1 MMDFQLT
8 RNQAGRL
15 VLTLTDGTMHEG
27 VLPVRAFPVHAPENY
42 VALVGVEGK
51 ELVWI
56 DRLSDLT
63 EDMRSLISQE
73 IASREVMPTILSIS
87 NVSTYSTP
95 STWELETDRGATR
108 FVLKGEEDI
117 RRLAGAAL
125 IITDSHGM
133 RFYVADMTLLD
144 KNSRRIL
151 DRFL

>member
-1 MMDFQLT
+1 MSFQLT

-15 VLTLTDGTMHEG
+15 VLTLADGAVHEG
-27 VLPVRAFPVHAPENY
+27 VLPVRAFPVHAPNDY
-42 VALVGVEGK
+42 VALVGTEGK

-56 DRLSDLT
+56 DRLDDLT
-63 EDMRSLISQE
+63 EDVRTLILEE
-73 IASREVMPTILSIS
+73 IASREVMPTILSIT

-95 STWELETDRGATR
+95 STWDVTTDRGATR

-117 RRLAGAAL
+117 RRLVGAAL

-133 RFYVADMTLLD
+133 RFYLADMMTLD

>member
-1 MMDFQLT
+1 MDLQLT

-15 VLTLTDGTMHEG
+15 VLTLADGTVHEG
-27 VLPVRAFPVHAPENY
+27 VLPVRAFPVHAPNDY
-42 VALVGVEGK
+42 VALVGTEGK

-56 DRLSDLT
+56 DRLDDLT
-63 EDMRSLISQE
+63 EDVRTLILEE
-73 IASREVMPTILSIS
+73 IASREVMPTILSIT

-95 STWELETDRGATR
+95 STWDVTTDRGATR

-117 RRLAGAAL
+117 RRLVGAAL

-133 RFYVADMTLLD
+133 RFYLADMMTLD

>member
-1 MMDFQLT
+1 MNFQLT

-15 VLTLTDGTMHEG
+15 VLTLADGAMHEG
-27 VLPVRAFPVHAPENY
+27 VLPVRAFPVHAPNDY
-42 VALVGVEGK
+42 VALVGTEGK

-56 DRLSDLT
+56 DRLDNLT
-63 EDMRSLISQE
+63 EDVRTLILEE

-95 STWELETDRGATR
+95 STWEVVSDRGTTK

-117 RRLAGAAL
+117 RRLVGTAL

-133 RFYVADMTLLD
+133 RFYIADMVLLD

>member
-1 MMDFQLT
+1 MDFQLT

-15 VLTLTDGTMHEG
+15 VLTLSDGVVHEG
-27 VLPVRAFPVHAPENY
+27 VLPVRAFPVHAPDDY
-42 VALVGVEGK
+42 VALVGTEGK

-56 DRLSDLT
+56 DHLEALT
-63 EDMRSLISQE
+63 EDVRSLILEE
-73 IASREVMPTILSIS
+73 IASREVMPTILSIT

-95 STWELETDRGATR
+95 STWDVLTDRGATR

-117 RRLAGAAL
+117 RRLASAAL

-133 RFYVADMTLLD
+133 RFYLADMMQLD
-144 KNSRRIL
+144 KNSRRML

>member
-1 MMDFQLT
+1 MDFQLT

-15 VLTLTDGTMHEG
+15 VLTLADGVVHEG
-27 VLPVRAFPVHAPENY
+27 VLPVRAFPVHAPNNY
-42 VALVGVEGK
+42 LALVGTEGK

-56 DRLSDLT
+56 DRLDNLT
-63 EDMRSLISQE
+63 DDVRTLILEE
-73 IASREVMPTILSIS
+73 IASREVMPTILSIA

-95 STWELETDRGATR
+95 STWDVVTDRGSTK

-117 RRLAGAAL
+117 RRLVGTAL

-133 RFYVADMTLLD
+133 RFYLADMAHLD
-144 KNSRRIL
+144 KNSRRML

>member
-1 MMDFQLT
+1 MDLQLT

-15 VLTLTDGTMHEG
+15 VLTLADGAVHEG
-27 VLPVRAFPVHAPENY
+27 VLPVRAFPVHAPNDY
-42 VALVGVEGK
+42 VALVGTEGK

-56 DRLSDLT
+56 DRLDDLT
-63 EDMRSLISQE
+63 EDVRTLILEE
-73 IASREVMPTILSIS
+73 IASREVMPTILSIT

-95 STWELETDRGATR
+95 STWDVTTDRGVTR

-117 RRLAGAAL
+117 RRLVGAAL

-133 RFYVADMTLLD
+133 RFYLADMMTLD

>member
-1 MMDFQLT
+1 MDLQLT

-15 VLTLTDGTMHEG
+15 VLTLADGAVHEG
-27 VLPVRAFPVHAPENY
+27 VLPVRAFPVHAPNDY
-42 VALVGVEGK
+42 VALVGTEGK

-56 DRLSDLT
+56 DRLDDLT
-63 EDMRSLISQE
+63 EDVRTLILEE
-73 IASREVMPTILSIS
+73 IASREVMPTILSIA

-95 STWELETDRGATR
+95 SIWDVTTDRGATR

-117 RRLAGAAL
+117 RRLVGAAL

-133 RFYVADMTLLD
+133 RFYLADMMTLD

>member
-1 MMDFQLT
+1 MDFQLT

-15 VLTLTDGTMHEG
+15 VLTLADGVVHEG
-27 VLPVRAFPVHAPENY
+27 VLPVRAFPVHAPNNY
-42 VALVGVEGK
+42 LALVGTEGK

-56 DRLSDLT
+56 DRLDNLT
-63 EDMRSLISQE
+63 DDVRTLILEE
-73 IASREVMPTILSIS
+73 IASREVMPTILSIA

-95 STWELETDRGATR
+95 STWDVVTDRGSTK

-117 RRLAGAAL
+117 RRLVGTAL

-133 RFYVADMTLLD
+133 RFYLADMAHLD

>member
-1 MMDFQLT
+1 MDFQLT

-15 VLTLTDGTMHEG
+15 ILTLADGVVHEG
-27 VLPVRAFPVHAPENY
+27 VLPVRAFPVHAPNAH
-42 VALVGVEGK
+42 VALVGTEGK

-56 DRLSDLT
+56 DQLDDLA
-63 EDMRSLISQE
+63 EDVRTLILEE
-73 IASREVMPTILSIS
+73 ISSREVMPTILTIT

-95 STWELETDRGATR
+95 STWDVVTDRGTTK

-117 RRLAGAAL
+117 RRLVGTAL

-133 RFYVADMTLLD
+133 RFYLADMAHLD

>member
-1 MMDFQLT
+1 MDFQLT

-15 VLTLTDGTMHEG
+15 VLTLADGAVHEG
-27 VLPVRAFPVHAPENY
+27 VLPVRAFPVHAPHNY
-42 VALVGVEGK
+42 VALVGTEGK

-56 DRLSDLT
+56 DRLDNLT
-63 EDMRSLISQE
+63 DDVHTLILEE
-73 IASREVMPTILSIS
+73 IASREVMPTILSIT

-95 STWELETDRGATR
+95 STWDVVTDRGTTK

-117 RRLAGAAL
+117 RRLVGTAL

-133 RFYVADMTLLD
+133 RFYLADMAHLD
-144 KNSRRIL
+144 KSSRRIL

>member
-1 MMDFQLT
+1 MDLQLT

-15 VLTLTDGTMHEG
+15 VLTLADGAVHEG
-27 VLPVRAFPVHAPENY
+27 VLPVRAFPVHAPNDY
-42 VALVGVEGK
+42 VALVGTEGK

-56 DRLSDLT
+56 DRLDDLT
-63 EDMRSLISQE
+63 EDVRTLILEE
-73 IASREVMPTILSIS
+73 IASREVMPTILSIT

-95 STWELETDRGATR
+95 STWDVTTDRGATR

-117 RRLAGAAL
+117 RRLVGAAL

-133 RFYVADMTLLD
+133 RFYLADMMTLD

>member
-1 MMDFQLT
+1 MDFQLT

-15 VLTLTDGTMHEG
+15 VLTLADGAMHEG
-27 VLPVRAFPVHAPENY
+27 VLPVRAFPVHAPNHY
-42 VALVGVEGK
+42 VALVGTEGK

-56 DRLSDLT
+56 DQLDNLT
-63 EDMRSLISQE
+63 EDVRTLILEE
-73 IASREVMPTILSIS
+73 IASREVMPTILSIT

-95 STWELETDRGATR
+95 STWDVVSDRGTTK

-117 RRLAGAAL
+117 RRLVGAAL

-133 RFYVADMTLLD
+133 RFYIPDMVLLD

>member
-1 MMDFQLT
+1 MDFQLT
-8 RNQAGRL
+8 RNQAGKL
-15 VLTLTDGTMHEG
+15 VLTLTDGAVHEG
-27 VLPVRAFPVHAPENY
+27 VLPVRAFPVHAPNDY
-42 VALVGVEGK
+42 VALVGTEGK

-56 DRLSDLT
+56 DRLEDLT
-63 EDMRSLISQE
+63 EDVRTLILEE
-73 IASREVMPTILSIS
+73 IASREVMPTILSIT

-95 STWELETDRGATR
+95 STWDVTTDRGATR

-117 RRLAGAAL
+117 RRLVGAAL

-133 RFYVADMTLLD
+133 RFYLADMMTLD

>member
-1 MMDFQLT
+1 MDFQLT

-15 VLTLTDGTMHEG
+15 VLTLADGAVHEG
-27 VLPVRAFPVHAPENY
+27 VLPVRAFPVHAPNNY
-42 VALVGVEGK
+42 VALVGTEGK

-56 DRLSDLT
+56 DRLDNLT
-63 EDMRSLISQE
+63 EDVRTLIIEE
-73 IASREVMPTILSIS
+73 IASREVMPTILSIT

-95 STWELETDRGATR
+95 STWDVTTDRGATR

-117 RRLAGAAL
+117 RRLVGAAL

-133 RFYVADMTLLD
+133 RFYLADMAHLD

>member
-1 MMDFQLT
+1 MMDFKLM

-15 VLTLTDGTMHEG
+15 VLALADGAVHEG
-27 VLPVRAFPVHAPENY
+27 VLPVRAFPVHAPNDF
-42 VALVGVEGK
+42 VALVGTEGK

-56 DRLSDLT
+56 DRLDDLT
-63 EDMRSLISQE
+63 EDVRALILEE
-73 IASREVMPTILSIS
+73 IASREVMPTILSIT

-95 STWELETDRGATR
+95 STWDVTTDRGATK

-117 RRLAGAAL
+117 RRLMGTAL

-133 RFYVADMTLLD
+133 RFHLTDMALLD
-144 KNSRRIL
+144 KHSRRIL

>member
-1 MMDFQLT
+1 MDLQLT

-15 VLTLTDGTMHEG
+15 VLTLADGAVHEG
-27 VLPVRAFPVHAPENY
+27 VLPVRAFPVHAPNDY
-42 VALVGVEGK
+42 VALVGTEGK

-56 DRLSDLT
+56 DRLDDLI
-63 EDMRSLISQE
+63 EDVRTLILEE
-73 IASREVMPTILSIS
+73 IASREVMPTILSIT

-95 STWELETDRGATR
+95 STWDVTTDRGATR

-117 RRLAGAAL
+117 RRLVGAAL

-133 RFYVADMTLLD
+133 RFYLADMMTLD

>member
-1 MMDFQLT
+1 MDFQLT

-15 VLTLTDGTMHEG
+15 ILTLADGAVHEG
-27 VLPVRAFPVHAPENY
+27 VLPVRAFPVHAPNDY
-42 VALVGVEGK
+42 VALVGTEGK

-56 DRLSDLT
+56 DQLENLS
-63 EDMRSLISQE
+63 EDIRTLIHEE
-73 IASREVMPTILSIS
+73 IASREVMPTILTIT

-95 STWELETDRGATR
+95 STWDVVTDRGTTK

-117 RRLAGAAL
+117 RRLVGTAL

-133 RFYVADMTLLD
+133 RFYLADMAHLD

>member
-1 MMDFQLT
+1 MDFQLT

-15 VLTLTDGTMHEG
+15 VLTLSDGTVHEG
-27 VLPVRAFPVHAPENY
+27 VLPVRAFPVHAPNNY
-42 VALVGVEGK
+42 VALVGTEGK

-56 DRLSDLT
+56 DRLDNLT
-63 EDMRSLISQE
+63 DDVHTLILEE
-73 IASREVMPTILSIS
+73 IASREVMPTILSIT

-95 STWELETDRGATR
+95 STWDVVTDRGTTK

-117 RRLAGAAL
+117 RRLVGTAL

-133 RFYVADMTLLD
+133 RFYLADMAHLD
-144 KNSRRIL
+144 KSSRRIL

>member
-1 MMDFQLT
+1 MDFQLT

-15 VLTLTDGTMHEG
+15 VLTLADGVVHEG
-27 VLPVRAFPVHAPENY
+27 VLPVRAFPVHAPNNY
-42 VALVGVEGK
+42 LALVGTEGK

-56 DRLSDLT
+56 DRLDNLADDVRT
-63 EDMRSLISQE
+63 LILEE
-73 IASREVMPTILSIS
+73 IASREVMPTILSIA

-95 STWELETDRGATR
+95 STWDVVTDRGSTK

-117 RRLAGAAL
+117 RRLVGTAL

-133 RFYVADMTLLD
+133 RFYLADMAHLD
-144 KNSRRIL
+144 KNSRRML

>member
-1 MMDFQLT
+1 
-8 RNQAGRL
+8 
-15 VLTLTDGTMHEG
+15 
-27 VLPVRAFPVHAPENY
+27 
-42 VALVGVEGK
+42 VEGK

-56 DRLSDLT
+56 DRLGDLT
-63 EDMRSLISQE
+63 EDMRSLISEE

-95 STWELETDRGATR
+95 STWDLLTDRGATR